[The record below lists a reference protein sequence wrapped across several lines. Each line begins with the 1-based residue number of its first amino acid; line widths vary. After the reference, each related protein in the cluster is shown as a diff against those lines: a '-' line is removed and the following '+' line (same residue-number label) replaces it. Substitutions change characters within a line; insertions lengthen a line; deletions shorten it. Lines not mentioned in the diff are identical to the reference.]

1 MVWSSMI
8 EINLYA
14 SLRPF
19 TPPNASGYPVET
31 GTTIEKLLDML
42 NVPKDQIS
50 LIFSN
55 GVKCGVETPLKD
67 GDRIGIFP
75 PVGAGNSR

>member
-1 MVWSSMI
+1 MLMI

-19 TPPNASGYPVET
+19 MPSDASCYPVEA
-31 GTTIEKLLDML
+31 GTTIENLIEML
-42 NVPKDQIS
+42 AIEKDQAK
-50 LIFSN
+50 LIFCN
-55 GVKCGVETPLKD
+55 GVRCDWGTLLKN

-75 PVGAGNSR
+75 PVGGG